1 LGAKR
6 RPIKK
11 IERDGDKALDGRG
24 FLYLSNNQPKDGVR
38 LRLFSDTR
46 IAGKLNFLAPFLFC
60 FLRLFKFIS
69 RLENNHG
76 SGLVADS
83 WICVVTRT
91 SGGR

>member
-1 LGAKR
+1 MYLFD
-6 RPIKK
+6 P
-11 IERDGDKALDGRG
+11 ALAI
-24 FLYLSNNQPKDGVR
+24 LR
-38 LRLFSDTR
+38 LRLYLDTR
-46 IAGKLNFLAPFLFC
+46 IAGKLNFLAGFLFC

-69 RLENNHG
+69 RSENNHR